1 MALPTS
7 LRAPEMESLG
17 HGHSFSSRGHVGILH
32 QYNHRQDPG
41 MYTERANL
49 RQKCSRALHR
59 VGLIAIIFG
68 RAILTTT
75 SVSALLNASGL
86 FNTITDYII
95 LLLPMH
101 AAYKLQ
107 MNRTKKL
114 LVVAVF
120 TFGLW

>member
-7 LRAPEMESLG
+7 LRTLEMESLG
-17 HGHSFSSRGHVGILH
+17 HSHRLSSRGYVGILH
-32 QYNHRQDPG
+32 QYNYRQNLG
-41 MYTERANL
+41 MYTARANL
-49 RQKCSRALHR
+49 RQKCSWALHR
-59 VGLIAIIFG
+59 VGLTAIIFG
-68 RAILTTT
+68 RTVLTAT